1 METENDKAKK
11 IINII
16 AIILVTIFIV
26 FTVIYI
32 GNDLF
37 LSFNFEKMH
46 PDWNVGYVIPTP
58 KEVPKM
64 WFTIEKVVELHTPL
78 FRKILLISTAIF
90 IIELLNKKS
99 DMIGLTFGVPLLL
112 AEIDIII
119 KAIINFNQKPLDSL
133 LIIIL
138 VIILSVILWKI
149 IRKKINA

>member
-1 METENDKAKK
+1 
-11 IINII
+11 
-16 AIILVTIFIV
+16 
-26 FTVIYI
+26 
-32 GNDLF
+32 
-37 LSFNFEKMH
+37 MH